1 MKEYFSHDYNTRSDE
16 KIKLL
21 IRKFGM
27 EGYGIYWSIVE
38 DLYAN
43 ANALRLDC
51 DGIAYDL
58 HSDKETIKSIIND
71 FDLFYIDGEIF
82 GSNSVKRR
90 LEERNDKSK
99 KASKSAAFRW
109 NKQQEDANALRTG
122 CERNA
127 IKEKKRK
134 EYNKEN
140 IIQKEKKRNVFLKP
154 TIEEIQSYIKEKS
167 YSVDANRF
175 VDFYESKGWMVGKN
189 KMADWKAAIR
199 TWQAKEQ
206 NSNVGIVLKNNS
218 PDKYKDGPL
227 W

>member
-21 IRKFGM
+21 IRRWGM

-58 HSDKETIKSIIND
+58 HSDKDTIKSIIND

-90 LEERNDKSK
+90 LEERKDKSK

-109 NKQQEDANALRTG
+109 NKQQEDANAMRTQ

-154 TIEEIQSYIKEKS
+154 TIEEIQNYIHEKS

-175 VDFYESKGWMVGKN
+175 IDFYESKGWMVGKN
-189 KMADWKAAIR
+189 KMADWKAAVR
-199 TWQAKEQ
+199 NWQQRDKQ
-206 NSNVGIVLKNNS
+206 KNPLILKDNSSDKFKN
-218 PDKYKDGPL
+218 DKP